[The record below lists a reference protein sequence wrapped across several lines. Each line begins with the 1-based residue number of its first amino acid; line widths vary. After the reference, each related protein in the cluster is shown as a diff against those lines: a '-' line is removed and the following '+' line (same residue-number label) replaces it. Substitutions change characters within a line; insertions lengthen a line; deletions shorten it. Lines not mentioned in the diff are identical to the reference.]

1 VTYFLQQP
9 SVRGHT
15 ALMAGR
21 LSSQVIAGREGE
33 LAEVRAAF
41 ERAAGGSASA
51 VVIGGEAGVGKTRLL
66 TELTSHAH
74 DAGAL
79 VLLGRCADLR
89 DADMPLLPIAE
100 ALASLGPL
108 PARESAELEDA
119 WRGRAPG
126 VAVFMP
132 VLDRLREASASAP
145 VVLAVDD
152 LHWADRST
160 LDLLTFLLARLREER
175 LALVLTFR
183 SDELDRRAEL
193 RDFVAEAVRRPIVGR
208 IELGR
213 LSRDELGAQ
222 LEGIL
227 ERTPDPGLVDAVFA
241 RSAGNPLFAE
251 ELVAAA
257 ADEGTEG
264 LPDTLRD
271 MLLARIRAL
280 DAAAQAVVRAV
291 AIGGGRI
298 HHDLLTAAATIDEP
312 QLGDAIR
319 QAILGHVLVADGD
332 AVAFRHPLLQEAAYD
347 ETLPGERAG
356 SHAAFARA
364 LESRPELGGGNAA
377 IVAAEIAHHWW
388 RAGDRPRA
396 LRAALDAGHE
406 AERAHA
412 PAEAAVHL
420 VRVLDLWDELT
431 DAERPPD
438 VDRADVFARAAEAM
452 AWSGSPERAVELA
465 SAALELAD
473 EVAEPARAGRLHERR
488 GYYLW
493 WQGRGEEGISDY
505 EEAVRLIPAEPPSS
519 DRAFVL
525 AGLGFILMLVGQGD
539 RSREVCEEA
548 LDVARSVGAGAAE
561 VRALAALGNVL
572 ESMGDRRGGITSLR
586 RARALARDLGDS
598 EVLAQSA
605 IGLSDALRKAGQLE
619 EAVAVGLEGAEEADH
634 AGVGSSQGAFC
645 ALNAAEAAF
654 ELGRWDVVEQVTADV
669 CARPAGNVIQSFAHH
684 LQGLLSNARGDLAAA
699 EEHARI
705 HREQLSTSAGPELR
719 RYVPELDAEI
729 ALSHRRPDEAGR
741 AAEECYRLATSMVEP
756 AAASRAATIGV
767 RAQADCAEL
776 ARARRDGAAER
787 AAVDRAQ
794 AILERVRDLG
804 VDNPAL
810 LATIEAE
817 VARARGRADPDAW
830 AVAAQACEARGA
842 APHGAY
848 DRWRYAKAALAAVP
862 ALSTAQD
869 VAERLGARPLLDEID
884 GLARRARLDLAPA
897 RKAPVGADAGLPDA
911 AREVG
916 LSARELEVLEH
927 VAQGQTNREI
937 AADLFISARTAGVHV
952 SHILEKLGASTRT
965 EAATAAHRL
974 GLVP

>member
-1 VTYFLQQP
+1 M
-9 SVRGHT
+9 S
-15 ALMAGR
+15 GR
-21 LSSQVIAGREGE
+21 LSSRVIAGRDGE
-33 LAEVRAAF
+33 LAEVRAAY

-51 VVIGGEAGVGKTRLL
+51 VLIGGEAGVGKTRLL

-79 VLLGRCADLR
+79 VLFGRCADLR

-100 ALASLGPL
+100 ALAALGPL
-108 PARESAELEDA
+108 PASASAELEDA

-132 VLDRLREASASAP
+132 VLESLRGAAATKP
-145 VVLAVDD
+145 VLLAVDD
-152 LHWADRST
+152 VHWADRST
-160 LDLLTFLLARLREER
+160 LDLLTFLLGRLRDER
-175 LALVLTFR
+175 LMLVFTFR
-183 SDELDRRAEL
+183 SEELDRRADL
-193 RDFVAEAVRRPIVGR
+193 RGFLAEAGRRPIARR
-208 IELGR
+208 IELER
-213 LSRDELGAQ
+213 LTRDEIGAQ

-227 ERTPDPGLVDAVFA
+227 ERAPDPRLVEDVFA

-251 ELVAAA
+251 ELVAATA
-257 ADEGTEG
+257 QEGTDG
-264 LPDTLRD
+264 LPATLRD

-280 DAAAQAVVRAV
+280 DASAQAATRAAAV
-291 AIGGGRI
+291 GGGRV
-298 HHDLLTAAATIDEP
+298 HHDLLAAAVDLAEP
-312 QLGDAIR
+312 QLGEAIR
-319 QAILGHVLVADGD
+319 EATLHHVLVADAD
-332 AVAFRHPLLQEAAYD
+332 ALAFRHPLLQEAAYG
-347 ETLPGERAG
+347 EVLPGERARL
-356 SHAAFARA
+356 HAAFAQA
-364 LESRPELGGGNAA
+364 LELRPELAGGNAA

-396 LRAALDAGHE
+396 LRAALDAGLE

-420 VRVLDLWDELT
+420 VRALELWDGLT
-431 DAERPPD
+431 EAERPPD
-438 VDRADVFARAAEAM
+438 ADRAAVLARAAEAT
-452 AWSGSPERAVELA
+452 AWSGSPQRAVELA
-465 SAALELAD
+465 SAALELVD

-493 WQGRGEEGISDY
+493 WQGRGEDGISDY
-505 EEAVRLIPAEPPSS
+505 EEAVRLIPAQPPSS

-548 LDVARSVGAGAAE
+548 LDDARSVGAGAAE
-561 VRALAALGNVL
+561 VRALASLGSVL
-572 ESMGDRRGGITSLR
+572 ENMGDRRGGIASLR
-586 RARALARDLGDS
+586 RARALARDLGDP
-598 EVLAQSA
+598 EVLAQTA

-619 EAVAVGLEGAEEADH
+619 EAVAVGLEGAEEADR
-634 AGVGSSQGAFC
+634 AGVGSAQGAFS

-684 LQGLLSNARGDLAAA
+684 LRGLLSNARGDLAAA

-705 HREQLSTSAGPELR
+705 HRELLSASAGAELR
-719 RYVPELDAEI
+719 RYVPELEAEI
-729 ALSHRRPDEAGR
+729 ALSHRRPDEAWQ
-741 AAEECYRLATSMVEP
+741 AAEASYRLATSLMDP
-756 AAASRAATIGV
+756 AAASRAAAIGV

-787 AAVDRAQ
+787 AAVGRAR
-794 AILERVRDLG
+794 AILERARAHG
-804 VDNPAL
+804 ADNTAL

-817 VARARGRADPDAW
+817 VARAQGRADPETW
-830 AVAAQACEARGA
+830 VVAARACEARGA
-842 APHGAY
+842 APYGAY
-848 DRWRYAKAALAAVP
+848 ARWRYAEAALAAP
-862 ALSTAQD
+862 EDRTSAIAALATARE
-869 VAERLGARPLLDEID
+869 VAQRLGARPLLDEIE

-897 RKAPVGADAGLPDA
+897 GDAPAEQPAGLPDA

-916 LSARELEVLEH
+916 LTARELEVLEH
-927 VAQGQTNREI
+927 VALGQTNREI

-974 GLVP
+974 GLVS